1 MVRVRSA
8 AFLFCHCLITVLVV
22 VMFDRNLY
30 NRIFEFTNKH
40 TGYGLELPGQE
51 GFTIIQYNK
60 EDEYQ

>member
-1 MVRVRSA
+1 MVSVMVRLGQYS
-8 AFLFCHCLITVLVV
+8 FEGGENNYGYCS
-22 VMFDRNLY
+22 RNLY

-40 TGYGLELPGQE
+40 TGYGMELPGQE